1 MITAGV
7 DCGAKTIKVVVM
19 KDGKIIGKSLVPAG
33 FDTKPAAN
41 QAFDEAVKAA
51 GIEKG
56 EIQKIFTT
64 GSGKKETDF
73 AKDEITEV
81 NADAI
86 GINFL
91 MPSIR
96 TVIDVGAEEGRAVRL
111 DGTGKVID
119 FAINQKC
126 AAGAGTFVEAMAR
139 ALETTVDKMADL
151 YNQSTK
157 EIPMNARCVVFAESE
172 LVTLI
177 HSQTWKPDIAR
188 AVLVAI
194 ADRVASMLRRV
205 GIEYDIAAIG
215 GVALNGGFIVA
226 VEREMN
232 IKLIVPEEPQ
242 FVGAIGAALAASE

>member
-19 KDGKIIGKSLVPAG
+19 KDGKIIGKSLVSAG

-41 QAFDEAVKAA
+41 KAFDEAVKAA

-91 MPSIR
+91 MPNIR

-126 AAGAGTFVEAMAR
+126 AAVAGTFVEAMAR

-151 YNQSTK
+151 YNQSSR

-177 HSQTWKPDIAR
+177 HSQTGRPDITR

-194 ADRVASMLRRV
+194 ADRVASTLRRV

-215 GVALNGGFIVA
+215 GVALNGGFIAA

-242 FVGAIGAALAASE
+242 YVGAIGAAIAASE